1 MATAVF
7 GRVGSAAPTTGTA
20 SLRPSGD
27 SEDRLDFAPSRT
39 GIVIASLIA
48 LGFAPPAIFGPAAGR
63 IFYGVVILIAL
74 ACLVRRLF
82 WREHLT
88 LDLDEHRYTYQRGY
102 WPNVALRD
110 GALSEIKAVRLSVVA
125 RQGGRNGDIITW
137 IVALDFGDAAPPLA
151 VASYGAEALAYAY
164 VTKLAQR
171 LRLATIDTTGS
182 ETKTTAFAELAK
194 PLAARSAQRFGRH
207 LSPPPDASGMTMEG
221 DAPYRLITLPRP
233 QIPMQLALFPLFA
246 MFPLWFGGMLRNF
259 RMMLPMIAVS
269 GIAVVITAATVWTR
283 KEIREQEDDIVI
295 TSRLAGLPV
304 GTRRIAKR
312 AVTDVT
318 VKPIPSTGWRRQ
330 NELQIRST
338 DGLVNLRAGR
348 LAPDALAWLQQA
360 VTAFAER

>member
-1 MATAVF
+1 MATAVI
-7 GRVGSAAPTTGTA
+7 GRVGSAAAATGTS
-20 SLRPSGD
+20 SLRPSGE

-39 GIVIASLIA
+39 GIVVASLIA
-48 LGFAPPAIFGPAAGR
+48 LGFAPPAISGPPAGR
-63 IFYGVVILIAL
+63 IFYGAVILIAT
-74 ACLVRRLF
+74 AWLVRRLF

-88 LDLDEHRYTYQRGY
+88 LDLGEHRYTYQRGY
-102 WPNVALRD
+102 WPNVVSRD
-110 GALSEIKAVRLSVVA
+110 GAMGEIKAVRLSVVA
-125 RQGGRNGDIITW
+125 RQGRNGDIITW
-137 IVALDFGDAAPPLA
+137 IVALDFGDAVPPLP
-151 VASYGAEALAYAY
+151 VANYEAEALAYAY
-164 VTKLAQR
+164 VTKLAQH

-207 LSPPPDASGMTMEG
+207 LSSPPEASGIAMEG
-221 DAPYRLITLPRP
+221 DAPYRLIKLPRP
-233 QIPMQLALFPLFA
+233 QIPMQLAFFPLFA
-246 MFPLWFGGMLRNF
+246 MFPLWFSGMLRNF

-269 GIAVVITAATVWTR
+269 GIALLITAATAWTR
-283 KEIREQEDDIVI
+283 KEIREQEEDIVI
-295 TSRLAGLPV
+295 ISRLAGLPV

-330 NELQIRST
+330 NELQIRSA